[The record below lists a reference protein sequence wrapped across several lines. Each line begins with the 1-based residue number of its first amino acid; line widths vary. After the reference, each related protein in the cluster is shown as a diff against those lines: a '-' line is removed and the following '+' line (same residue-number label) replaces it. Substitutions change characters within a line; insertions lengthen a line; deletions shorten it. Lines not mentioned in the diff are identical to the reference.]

1 MVIKNT
7 IIRNKKRILKYFIDF
22 FSSIYKSPTLI
33 RRSFLL
39 FLDLTI
45 ICFSFFLCNF
55 YFNTNTSSAVSL
67 YNLAFILILSSFI
80 YLCTNQYK
88 GILLYRGSY
97 FFYGLGIRNI
107 IITVVY
113 FLIVE
118 KGNNSE
124 TSYFSFFLLLTL
136 IQSGV
141 RLLFKDFLL
150 KIVPKVK
157 KKKKIVIFGAGEAGA
172 QLAASLSTSSSYQI
186 IAFIDDNK
194 QKIKRSIWGI
204 PIEDRSF
211 LVKNKEII
219 DRVLFAIPSLDVAE
233 RKKIFKDI
241 SVLNLSM
248 FKIPSIDEIITGK
261 EKIDN
266 LKPIT
271 IDDILGRTRV
281 EPDKK
286 LLGNTITDNI
296 VLITGGGGSIGSEI
310 CRQIIRLNPEL
321 VILLDNCEFNL
332 YKINEELISNEESFV
347 KVVPVL
353 GDVLNKNLLNFL
365 FNKYKI
371 DTVIHA
377 AAYKHV
383 PLVEENPITG
393 IYNNVTSTKIL
404 CECVY
409 LNKPKYFLLI
419 SSDKAVRP
427 TNLMGA
433 SKRLSELIVQSYD
446 HKIKSISNI
455 EQKTIF
461 CIVRFGNVL
470 GSSGS
475 VVPLFQKQIAN
486 GGPLTITHPEVTRYF
501 MTISEASQLVL
512 QAASLSKGG
521 EIFLLDMGVPILI
534 RELAEQMIVL
544 SGKEIKNKKSNK
556 GDIEIKYTG
565 LRKGEKLHEE
575 LLISGTSSNTKHPL
589 IFSSKERFVADEHF
603 FSKLEKLEKM
613 LNNMEEDKVRH
624 FIFNLIS

>member
-1 MVIKNT
+1 
-7 IIRNKKRILKYFIDF
+7 
-22 FSSIYKSPTLI
+22 
-33 RRSFLL
+33 
-39 FLDLTI
+39 
-45 ICFSFFLCNF
+45 
-55 YFNTNTSSAVSL
+55 
-67 YNLAFILILSSFI
+67 
-80 YLCTNQYK
+80 
-88 GILLYRGSY
+88 
-97 FFYGLGIRNI
+97 
-107 IITVVY
+107 
-113 FLIVE
+113 LIVE

-124 TSYFSFFLLLTL
+124 TNYFSFFLLLTL
-136 IQSGV
+136 TQSGF

-172 QLAASLSTSSSYQI
+172 QLATSLSTSSSFQI

-219 DRVLFAIPSLDVAE
+219 DRVLFAIPSLDLTE
-233 RKKIFKDI
+233 RKKIFKEI

-248 FKIPSIDEIITGK
+248 FKIPSIDEIISGK
-261 EKIDN
+261 EKINN

-281 EPDKK
+281 KPDKK
-286 LLGNTITDNI
+286 LLGNTIKDNI

-332 YKINEELISNEESFV
+332 YKINEELLSNDESQV
-347 KVVPVL
+347 KVLPVL
-353 GDVLNKNLLNFL
+353 GDALNKNLLNYL
-365 FNKYKI
+365 FSKYKI

-383 PLVEENPITG
+383 PLVEENPISG
-393 IYNNVTSTKIL
+393 IQNNVLSTKIL

-446 HKIKSISNI
+446 HKIKSTINR

-486 GGPLTITHPEVTRYF
+486 GGPLTITHPLVTRYF

-512 QAASLSKGG
+512 QASSLSKGG
-521 EIFLLDMGVPILI
+521 EIFLLDMGAPILI
-534 RELAEQMIVL
+534 RELAEQMVIL
-544 SGKEIKNKKSNK
+544 SGKEIKDKHFNK

-575 LLISGTSSNTKHPL
+575 LLISGTSSKTKHPL
-589 IFSSKERFVADEHF
+589 IFSSKERFVADEQF
-603 FSKLEKLEKM
+603 FSKLEKLEKII
-613 LNNMEEDKVRH
+613 NNMEEDEIRN
-624 FIFNLIS
+624 FIFNLIT